1 MTSIAAETA
10 VTAGSTPRRISQ
22 GGGLRAGRNRRLQ
35 AFRVVVLV
43 VLGLFFLVP
52 LFALVELSTRGVGIT
67 APRTL
72 DAWQRIVTDTTLFPA
87 IIDTL
92 ELAALTSIVALVLM
106 VPTMVWVRL
115 RLPKLARI
123 LEFCCLLPLTI
134 PAIVLVVGLAPIY
147 RSVNAVIGDSIL
159 TLFLAYTVLVLPYV
173 YRSLD
178 TGLQAMDVR
187 TLSEAARSLGASW
200 ATVMVRII
208 VPNMAGAVINA
219 GLLSVAIVMGEFTF
233 ANLLHYTNLQ
243 VAILQFA
250 QSDASLSVATSAAS
264 LVFVFLLLLVL
275 SFAGRRRR
283 GSTVKED

>member
-1 MTSIAAETA
+1 MTAIAAETA
-10 VTAGSTPRRISQ
+10 VVASVRSSG
-22 GGGLRAGRNRRLQ
+22 GGGLRAGRHRRLQ
-35 AFRVVVLV
+35 VFRAVVLV
-43 VLGLFFLVP
+43 VLGLFFLLP
-52 LFALVELSTRGVGIT
+52 LFALLEFSTRGIGLT

-87 IIDTL
+87 IVDTL
-92 ELAALTSIVALVLM
+92 ELAALTSIIALVLM

-115 RLPKLARI
+115 RLPRLARMV
-123 LEFCCLLPLTI
+123 EFCCLLPLTI
-134 PAIVLVVGLAPIY
+134 PAIVLVVGLAPVY
-147 RSVNAVIGDSIL
+147 RGVNAVVGDSIL
-159 TLFLAYTVLVLPYV
+159 TLFFAYVVLVLPYV

-208 VPNMAGAVINA
+208 VPNMTAAVLNA
-219 GLLSVAIVMGEFTF
+219 GLLSVAIVMGEFTI
-233 ANLLHYTNLQ
+233 ANLFHYVNLQ
-243 VAILQFA
+243 VAILQFS

-264 LVFVFLLLLVL
+264 LMFAFLLLLLL

-283 GSTVKED
+283 GSAVKED